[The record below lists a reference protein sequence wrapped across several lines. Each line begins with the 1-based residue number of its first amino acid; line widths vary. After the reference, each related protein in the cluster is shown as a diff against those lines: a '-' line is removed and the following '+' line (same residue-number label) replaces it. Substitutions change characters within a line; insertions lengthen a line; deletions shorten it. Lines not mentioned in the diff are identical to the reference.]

1 MNEKKITIL
10 FVDDEPLI
18 LKAIENSLFRRR
30 KVWSMK
36 FAIGAQEALEILA
49 TTPCAVIVADMRMP
63 GMDGIQLLR
72 EVKEKYSNIIRI
84 MLTGTAD
91 IQTAID
97 AINTGEVFR
106 FLSKPTTT
114 KTLEDAIEA
123 GLKQVRLIEAES
135 RLLRET
141 LTGTINLLYDLMAS
155 IDPGRHSRGLW
166 MRDTVREVAQSID
179 ILKGRWEIE
188 VAALLSQV
196 GAISLPRELLKDRLS
211 GDDEKSDEKDCLS
224 GDDEKSDESQLSNL
238 ILETGTEL
246 VGRIPYLEAVS
257 KIIRYQHK
265 RFDGSGFPEDSVA
278 GHDIPLGARV
288 LKILHDFR
296 KYDKQYHNRYRIQ
309 TRMRSV
315 PGVYDT
321 ELMEL
326 IIPICPLPYGVE
338 AEENDRLELYAKDL
352 KVGQKLL
359 SHVRTVDNVIVVGAG
374 NRLSPTFLARIKS
387 LAANTGIQEPIV
399 VLATD

>member
-155 IDPGRHSRGLW
+155 IDPGGHSRGLW

>member
-278 GHDIPLGARV
+278 GYDIPLGARV

-387 LAANTGIQEPIV
+387 LAANIGIQEPIV